1 MADQSPRQAN
11 RMAEG
16 APPVVENLTLPLMG
30 EEEGQMMMPQGRMPA
45 EGGENVMFAGGDEG
59 MQAQLPGGEL
69 PPQQAATTRAAPS
82 ETYIRL
88 RVRVDQGHMTVVDSR
103 EVEGPLAEPTML
115 HGSYAYEVTLGPRR
129 IHAESIPD
137 LGVSRSFP
145 NPQGPPEQQGHH
157 ITEHAS
163 YEFNVRIPRTELSA
177 ATLSEA
183 EIVLYRVKEP
193 GQTPPLA
200 VGSLSAN
207 LDRELRE
214 VARLRGIPSEVLS
227 KTSMP

>member
-1 MADQSPRQAN
+1 
-11 RMAEG
+11 
-16 APPVVENLTLPLMG
+16 
-30 EEEGQMMMPQGRMPA
+30 
-45 EGGENVMFAGGDEG
+45 

-227 KTSMP
+227 KTSIP